1 MNAASGAAAFEFG
14 AIELF
19 IVTFEGDQPDA
30 GVLSA
35 LQALNNE
42 GSVRLVDLVV
52 AIRTEEGGVRV
63 SELADLS
70 AELSASVDLVA
81 EGLIGDED
89 IADAVDGVEPGSGIA
104 LAALEMRWATRL
116 SSALAAAGGHVA
128 HVALIPA
135 PVVNELV
142 AGGQMASTTGE
153 D

>member
-1 MNAASGAAAFEFG
+1 MNAASDAGASEFG

-35 LQALNNE
+35 LQAINDE

-52 AIRTEEGGVRV
+52 AIRTEEGDVRV
-63 SELADLS
+63 SELA
-70 AELSASVDLVA
+70 ELSGDLAGQVELFA
-81 EGLIGDED
+81 EGLIGEED
-89 IADAVDGVEPGSGIA
+89 IADAVEGVAPGSGIA

-128 HVALIPA
+128 HVALIPG